1 MRISALDIRQQQF
14 TARMRGFDR
23 QEVEAFLD
31 DVAED
36 YESVVK
42 ENALLKEQ
50 LATLEERSRNITEHE
65 RTLQDTLVTTH
76 RLTEEMKQA
85 AKRECDMLVR
95 DAEMRA
101 DKMVEALRT
110 EEARLKQ
117 DLAALRRTRA
127 QLIEELRGTLARY
140 DRLLQSEAKGDGG
153 VGITIDG
160 RRGHADAQRVA
171 LPRYHLVT
179 RRTGL
184 DAQAQARFGRRHDAL
199 SPGGGSVA
207 SSRS

>member
-14 TARMRGFDR
+14 SVRMRGFDR

-42 ENALLKEQ
+42 ENAILKEQ

-65 RTLQDTLVTTH
+65 RTLQETLVTTH

-85 AKRECDMLVR
+85 AKREADMIVR
-95 DAEMRA
+95 DAEMRGE
-101 DKMVEALRT
+101 KMLDAQRT

-117 DLAALRRTRA
+117 DLSALKRTRA
-127 QLIEELRGTLARY
+127 QLVEELRGVLIRY
-140 DRLLQSEAKGDGG
+140 DRLLESDMRGDGG
-153 VGITIDG
+153 DG
-160 RRGHADAQRVA
+160 GA
-171 LPRYHLVT
+171 
-179 RRTGL
+179 
-184 DAQAQARFGRRHDAL
+184 
-199 SPGGGSVA
+199 
-207 SSRS
+207 